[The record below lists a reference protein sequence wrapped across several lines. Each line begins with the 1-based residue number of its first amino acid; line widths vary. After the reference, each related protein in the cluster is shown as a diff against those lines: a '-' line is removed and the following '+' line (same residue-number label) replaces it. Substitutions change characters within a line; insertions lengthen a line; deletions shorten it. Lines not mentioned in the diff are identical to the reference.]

1 MTKRIP
7 VLLAGLPGKMAT
19 LLAQRFVS
27 SACYELIPYALTGAE
42 ITKDVVKIPAGYS
55 GIAQTKYF
63 IATMIKPLERDK
75 FIGEILRKWPNL
87 IAIDFTQPSAKL
99 ENCRFYCKHNIPFV
113 MGTTGGDNFE
123 LASIV
128 TQSSISAVIAPN
140 MSAPIVMLMDMFI
153 YAASNYPGVLRD
165 WEIRIT
171 ESHQAGKADVS
182 GTALAIGDLMKKLG
196 VNFTKENIRSVR
208 DEIEQRIIGIPEFA
222 ITGHGWHKYSLISPN
237 NEYLSFE
244 HNINGRDTYV
254 EGTLLAANFL
264 AGKIAESVQG
274 GHFSMM
280 DVLRGR

>member
-42 ITKDVVKIPAGYS
+42 ITEDVVEIPAGYF
-55 GIAQTKYF
+55 GIAQIKYF
-63 IATMIKPLERDK
+63 KMTLIKPLERDK
-75 FIGEILRKWPNL
+75 LIGEILRRWPNL
-87 IAIDFTQPSAKL
+87 IAVDFTQPSAKF
-99 ENCRFYCKHNIPFV
+99 ENCRFYCKHHIPFV

-123 LASIV
+123 LASMV
-128 TQSSISAVIAPN
+128 TQASISTVIAPN

-165 WEIRIT
+165 WEIRIV
-171 ESHQAGKADVS
+171 ESHQAGKPDIS

-208 DEIEQRIIGIPEFA
+208 DEIEQRMMGVPEFA

-237 NEYLSFE
+237 NEFLSFE
-244 HNINGRDTYV
+244 HNINGRDTYI
-254 EGTLLAANFL
+254 EGTIKAIDFL
-264 AGKIAESVQG
+264 AKKIADGVQG
-274 GHFSMM
+274 GNFSMM
-280 DVLRGR
+280 DVLRGQ